1 MCKWKEW
8 RKTRLRAKILGNFL
22 NELKIHFMRYKV
34 LDMFQYYYISA
45 CVVSWRMVEENTI
58 CDICDIDTK
67 REQEHYFDYFLMR
80 IGRLSLKIWSHSDL
94 IVKVT

>member
-1 MCKWKEW
+1 
-8 RKTRLRAKILGNFL
+8 
-22 NELKIHFMRYKV
+22 
-34 LDMFQYYYISA
+34 
-45 CVVSWRMVEENTI
+45 MVEENTI

-67 REQEHYFDYFLMR
+67 REKEHYFDYFLMR